1 MPVEYQIDH
10 DQRLVQA
17 KAYGVVTVQDF
28 ITYQLEVWS
37 RKDVVGY
44 DELID
49 VTQAQEALD
58 FTEAH
63 LKDVA
68 TLASSMDFEKRNTK
82 LAIVAS
88 KDFYYGLG
96 RMYEAY
102 RNLQKGSVKQV
113 SVFRSIKDALEW
125 IHEIQLMDGK

>member
-1 MPVEYQIDH
+1 
-10 DQRLVQA
+10 
-17 KAYGVVTVQDF
+17 VQDF